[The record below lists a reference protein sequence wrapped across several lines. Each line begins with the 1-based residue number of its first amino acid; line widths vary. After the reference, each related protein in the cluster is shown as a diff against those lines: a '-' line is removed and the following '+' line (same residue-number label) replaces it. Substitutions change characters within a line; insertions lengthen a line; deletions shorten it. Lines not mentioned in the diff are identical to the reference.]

1 MNDAQ
6 RPLPEKLGKY
16 EVRREVGRGGMGIV
30 YEGFDPVIGRRV
42 ALKTFITD
50 YFDATQSDNLLTRLR
65 REAQAAG
72 RLNHRNIIAV
82 YDYGEDIVKDPDG
95 TDATTAYIAMEFVE
109 GRSLESYFE
118 AHERFPM
125 GEIQRIMGEL
135 LDALQYSHDHGVV
148 HRDIKPANVILLN
161 DGTVKVA
168 DFGVARLESSTLTQ
182 VGTVLGSPSYM
193 SPEQFMGQ
201 TVDGRSDLYS
211 AGVVLYQLL
220 TAEIPFTGAFTTIM
234 HRVLHENA
242 PPPCALNV
250 QVPKGFDEVLRR
262 AMAKRPDERYQSASE
277 FQQAIVAATSASPA
291 PPADAAMAGSETL
304 VRPAGSAGGAA
315 PEGAFGAA
323 VSGQGVPS
331 TGALGKEASGTGVPV
346 KGALRPAVLFTVLG
360 LLAAGAAAAYFVV
373 WPRFNEPSGPAAGGP
388 LGRAPP
394 LTAQSSG
401 ADATPLGRAP
411 EAFANGDSAVI
422 SAVGIAAPADAG
434 AGRDGAAHAV
444 WADARQQLVAK
455 AAALYVQPS
464 SLNANYA
471 VVRTKLLARSD
482 DFIKTV
488 LNQGAPQTSPDGV
501 TFGIMRA
508 AVSVRDVQKTLNQI
522 SHDERVDFIRN
533 NGDPKIAVS
542 VRTWNPDAEA
552 ATGPQPSAVA
562 ENILKEHIHSFG
574 FAVVDEEHAKPPADF
589 RVEGEVRFKKLAA
602 KLPASGLTIEK
613 VVLTSWTVKAVDA
626 KSGQEIYHN
635 TTIPEKQ
642 SWATQELALQDVGH
656 LIGAEFSQSFFL
668 KYFDFK
674 PKNTRLRFSGLPPD
688 AANAV
693 LDQINGNLIV
703 LNAALDTGAGGDVV
717 IDAQL
722 SAGTSSLSDLV
733 QQSLLAPL
741 NKKMGANCFTLLAG
755 DQTTELHIAF
765 DPACTAAAAM
775 SQLKTAPRE
784 ALAAAHG
791 TSL

>member
-1 MNDAQ
+1 MNEAQ
-6 RPLPEKLGKY
+6 NPPPQKLGKY

-30 YEGFDPVIGRRV
+30 YEGFDPLIGRRV
-42 ALKTFITD
+42 ALKTFITE
-50 YFDATQSDNLLTRLR
+50 YFDGTQSDNLLTRLR

-72 RLNHRNIIAV
+72 RLNHPNIIAV
-82 YDYGEDIVKDPDG
+82 YDYGEETVKEAEG
-95 TDATTAYIAMEFVE
+95 AEMTRAYIAMEFVE

-125 GEIQRIMGEL
+125 GEIERIMGEL

-148 HRDIKPANVILLN
+148 HRDIKPANIILLN

-242 PPPCALNV
+242 PPPSALNV

-277 FQQAIVAATSASPA
+277 FQQATVAASSASA
-291 PPADAAMAGSETL
+291 ASTAAAAMAGSETL
-304 VRPAGSAGGAA
+304 MRPAAHAAGAAA
-315 PEGAFGAA
+315 PEAASGAA
-323 VSGQGVPS
+323 VSGPGALGP
-331 TGALGKEASGTGVPV
+331 GALGKAGPL
-346 KGALRPAVLFTVLG
+346 KGAPRPAVLFTVLG

-373 WPRFNEPSGPAAGGP
+373 WPRFNEPSGPAAGG
-388 LGRAPP
+388 RP
-394 LTAQSSG
+394 LTAQSNG
-401 ADATPLGRAP
+401 ADAAP
-411 EAFANGDSAVI
+411 QAIANGDSAVI
-422 SAVGIAAPADAG
+422 SAVGIAAPGDTG
-434 AGRDGAAHAV
+434 AGGDGAVRAV
-444 WADARQQLVAK
+444 WADARQQLIAK

-464 SLNANYA
+464 SLSANYA
-471 VVRTKLLARSD
+471 IVRTKLLARSD

-501 TFGIMRA
+501 TFGIMSA
-508 AVSVRDVQKTLNQI
+508 DVSVRDVQKTLNQI
-522 SHDERVDFIRN
+522 SRDERVDFIRN

-552 ATGPQPSAVA
+552 GAGPQPSAVA
-562 ENILKEHIHSFG
+562 ENILKEQIHSFG
-574 FAVVDEEHAKPPADF
+574 FSVVDEEHAKQPADF
-589 RVEGEVRFKKLAA
+589 RVEGEVRFKKLSG
-602 KLPASGLTIEK
+602 KLPVTGLTIEK
-613 VVLTSWTVKAVDA
+613 FVITSWTVKAIEA
-626 KSGQEIYHN
+626 KSGEEIYQN
-635 TTIPEKQ
+635 TKTPEKQ
-642 SWATQELALQDVGH
+642 SWATQELALRDVGR

-668 KYFDFK
+668 QHFDFK
-674 PKNTRLRFSGLPPD
+674 PKNARLRFSGLPQG

-693 LDQINGNLIV
+693 LDEINANLIV
-703 LNAALDTGAGGDVV
+703 LNARLDTKAGGDVV

-741 NKKMGANCFTLLAG
+741 NQKMGANCFTLLAG
-755 DQTTELHIAF
+755 EQTAELHIAF
-765 DPACTAAAAM
+765 DSACSAAAAM
-775 SQLKTAPRE
+775 SRLQAAPRE
-784 ALAAAHG
+784 ALAATHG

>member
-6 RPLPEKLGKY
+6 RPLPQKLGKY

-42 ALKTFITD
+42 ALKTFITE
-50 YFDATQSDNLLTRLR
+50 YFDGTQSDNLLTRLR

-82 YDYGEDIVKDPDG
+82 YDYGEDIVKNADG
-95 TDATTAYIAMEFVE
+95 ADATTAYIAMEFVE
-109 GRSLESYFE
+109 GRSLESYLE

-125 GEIQRIMGEL
+125 GEIRRIMGEL

-148 HRDIKPANVILLN
+148 HRDIKPANVILLS

-182 VGTVLGSPSYM
+182 IGTVLGSPSYM

-242 PPPCALNV
+242 PPPSALNV

-277 FQQAIVAATSASPA
+277 FQQAIAAASSAS
-291 PPADAAMAGSETL
+291 SETL
-304 VRPAGSAGGAA
+304 VRPGSPTGGAA
-315 PEGAFGAA
+315 VPGPGATTSAAPAPGAI
-323 VSGQGVPS
+323 S
-331 TGALGKEASGTGVPV
+331 
-346 KGALRPAVLFTVLG
+346 KGALSKGTPSPAVLFTVLG
-360 LLAAGAAAAYFVV
+360 LLAAGAAAAYFFV
-373 WPRFNEPSGPAAGGP
+373 WPRFNEPTGPAAAGP
-388 LGRAPP
+388 ALS
-394 LTAQSSG
+394 AQSSG
-401 ADATPLGRAP
+401 ADATRPGRTP
-411 EAFANGDSAVI
+411 EAFSNGDSAVI

-434 AGRDGAAHAV
+434 AGRDGAARAV
-444 WADARQQLVAK
+444 WADARQQLIAK

-488 LNQGAPQTSPDGV
+488 LTQDMPQTSPDGV
-501 TFGIMRA
+501 TFGIIRA

-542 VRTWNPDAEA
+542 VRTWNPDADA

-589 RVEGEVRFKKLAA
+589 RVEGEVRFKKLSA

-613 VVLTSWTVKAVDA
+613 FVLTSWTVKAVDV

-668 KYFDFK
+668 QYFDFK
-674 PKNTRLRFSGLPPD
+674 PKNTRLRFSGLPPA
-688 AANAV
+688 AANAL
-693 LDQINGNLIV
+693 LDEINGNLIV
-703 LNAALDTGAGGDVV
+703 LNAALDTGGGGDVV

-722 SAGTSSLSDLV
+722 SAGTSSLPDLV

-755 DQTTELHIAF
+755 DATTELHIAF
-765 DPACTAAAAM
+765 DSACTAAAAM
-775 SQLKTAPRE
+775 SRLSAAPRE

>member
-6 RPLPEKLGKY
+6 RPLPQKLGKY

-82 YDYGEDIVKDPDG
+82 YDYGEDIVKNADG
-95 TDATTAYIAMEFVE
+95 ADATTAYIAMEFVE
-109 GRSLESYFE
+109 GRSLESYLE

-125 GEIQRIMGEL
+125 GEIRRIMGEL

-148 HRDIKPANVILLN
+148 HRDIKPANVILLS

-182 VGTVLGSPSYM
+182 IGTVLGSPSYM

-242 PPPCALNV
+242 PPPSALNV

-277 FQQAIVAATSASPA
+277 FQQALVAASSASPA
-291 PPADAAMAGSETL
+291 AAPAVAGSETR
-304 VRPAGSAGGAA
+304 VRPAGAA
-315 PEGAFGAA
+315 
-323 VSGQGVPS
+323 SGP
-331 TGALGKEASGTGVPV
+331 GALRKGVPV
-346 KGALRPAVLFTVLG
+346 KGAPRPAVLFTVLG
-360 LLAAGAAAAYFVV
+360 LLAAGAAAAYFLVL
-373 WPRFNEPSGPAAGGP
+373 PRFNEPSGPAAG
-388 LGRAPP
+388 PP
-394 LTAQSSG
+394 RTAQSSG
-401 ADATPLGRAP
+401 ADATP
-411 EAFANGDSAVI
+411 EASTSGDSAVI
-422 SAVGIAAPADAG
+422 SAVGIAAPADAA
-434 AGRDGAAHAV
+434 AGRDAAAHAV
-444 WADARQQLVAK
+444 WADARQQLIAK
-455 AAALYVQPS
+455 AAALYVQPG
-464 SLNANYA
+464 SLNANYT

-488 LNQGAPQTSPDGV
+488 LTQDAPQTSPDGV

-522 SHDERVDFIRN
+522 SHDERVEFIRN

-589 RVEGEVRFKKLAA
+589 RVEGEVRFKKLSA

-613 VVLTSWTVKAVDA
+613 FVLSSWTVKAIDL

-642 SWATQELALQDVGH
+642 SWATQELALQDIGR

-668 KYFDFK
+668 QYFDFK
-674 PKNTRLRFSGLPPD
+674 PKNTRLRFSGLPQG
-688 AANAV
+688 AAKAV

-755 DQTTELHIAF
+755 DAATELHIAF
-765 DPACTAAAAM
+765 DSACTAAAPMDRLQA
-775 SQLKTAPRE
+775 APRE
-784 ALAAAHG
+784 ALDAAHG

>member
-6 RPLPEKLGKY
+6 TPLPQKLGKY

-42 ALKTFITD
+42 ALKTFITE
-50 YFDATQSDNLLTRLR
+50 YFDGTQSDNLLTRLR

-82 YDYGEDIVKDPDG
+82 YDYGEDTVKNADG
-95 TDATTAYIAMEFVE
+95 ADATTAYIAMEFVE

-118 AHERFPM
+118 ARERFPM
-125 GEIQRIMGEL
+125 GEIQRIMAEL

-148 HRDIKPANVILLN
+148 HRDIKPANIILLN

-182 VGTVLGSPSYM
+182 IGTVLGSPSYM

-242 PPPCALNV
+242 PPPSALNV

-277 FQQAIVAATSASPA
+277 FQQAIVAASSASSA
-291 PPADAAMAGSETL
+291 AAAAMAGSETL
-304 VRPAGSAGGAA
+304 VRPAGAAGSAAA
-315 PEGAFGAA
+315 PKGAFAAA
-323 VSGQGVPS
+323 VAGYGPLGKGVPGR
-331 TGALGKEASGTGVPV
+331 GAP
-346 KGALRPAVLFTVLG
+346 RPAVLFTVLG

-373 WPRFNEPSGPAAGGP
+373 WPRFSEPSGPAAAGP

-394 LTAQSSG
+394 LTAQSNG
-401 ADATPLGRAP
+401 ADAAPLGGRGGAP
-411 EAFANGDSAVI
+411 QAIANGDSAVI

-434 AGRDGAAHAV
+434 AGRDGAARAV
-444 WADARQQLVAK
+444 WADARQQLIAK

-488 LNQGAPQTSPDGV
+488 LNQDAPQTSPDGV

-522 SHDERVDFIRN
+522 SRDERVDFIRN

-542 VRTWNPDAEA
+542 VRIWSPDAEGT
-552 ATGPQPSAVA
+552 TGPQPSAVA
-562 ENILKEHIHSFG
+562 ENILKEQIHSFG

-589 RVEGEVRFKKLAA
+589 RVEGEVRFKKLSA

-613 VVLTSWTVKAVDA
+613 FVLTSWTVKAVDT
-626 KSGQEIYHN
+626 KSGEEIYHN
-635 TTIPEKQ
+635 NIMPEKQ
-642 SWATQELALQDVGH
+642 AWATQELALRDVGR

-668 KYFDFK
+668 QYFDFK
-674 PKNTRLRFSGLPPD
+674 PKNTRLRFSGLPPG

-693 LDQINGNLIV
+693 LDEINGNLIV
-703 LNAALDTGAGGDVV
+703 LNAALDARAGGDVV

-755 DQTTELHIAF
+755 DQTAELHIAF
-765 DPACTAAAAM
+765 DSACTAPATM
-775 SQLKTAPRE
+775 SRLQAAPRE
-784 ALAAAHG
+784 ALAASRG

>member
-6 RPLPEKLGKY
+6 RPLPQKLGKY

-50 YFDATQSDNLLTRLR
+50 YFDGTQSDNLLTRLR

-82 YDYGEDIVKDPDG
+82 YDYGEDTVKDPDG
-95 TDATTAYIAMEFVE
+95 ADAITAYIAMEFVE

-118 AHERFPM
+118 GHERFPM

-182 VGTVLGSPSYM
+182 IGTVLGSPSYM

-242 PPPCALNV
+242 PPPSALNV

-277 FQQAIVAATSASPA
+277 FQQAIVAASSAYS
-291 PPADAAMAGSETL
+291 AAAGSETL
-304 VRPAGSAGGAA
+304 VRPAGAAGGAA
-315 PEGAFGAA
+315 ARVGVSGAA
-323 VSGQGVPS
+323 VSGPGAIGK
-331 TGALGKEASGTGVPV
+331 GALGKGV
-346 KGALRPAVLFTVLG
+346 LRPAVLFTVLG
-360 LLAAGAAAAYFVV
+360 LLAAGAAAAYFVI
-373 WPRFNEPSGPAAGGP
+373 WLRFNEPPGPTATGALGP
-388 LGRAPP
+388 APP

-401 ADATPLGRAP
+401 ADAIPLARGP
-411 EAFANGDSAVI
+411 EAFTNGDSAVV
-422 SAVGIAAPADAG
+422 SAVGIASPAEAG

-444 WADARQQLVAK
+444 WADARQQLIAK

-471 VVRTKLLARSD
+471 VVRTKLLVRSD

-488 LNQGAPQTSPDGV
+488 LTQDTPQTSSDGV

-552 ATGPQPSAVA
+552 AAGPQPSPVA

-574 FAVVDEEHAKPPADF
+574 FAVVDDEHAKPPADF
-589 RVEGEVRFKKLAA
+589 RVEGEVRFKKLSA

-613 VVLTSWTVKAVDA
+613 FVLTSWTVKAIDA

-642 SWATQELALQDVGH
+642 SWATEELALQDVGH

-668 KYFDFK
+668 QYFDFK
-674 PKNTRLRFSGLPPD
+674 PKNTRLRFSGLPPG

-703 LNAALDTGAGGDVV
+703 LNAALGAGAGQDIV

-722 SAGTSSLSDLV
+722 SAGASSLSDLV
-733 QQSLLAPL
+733 QQNLLAPL
-741 NKKMGANCFTLLAG
+741 NRKMGADCFTLLAG
-755 DQTTELHIAF
+755 DETTELHIAF
-765 DPACTAAAAM
+765 DSACSAPATM
-775 SQLKTAPRE
+775 NRLRGAPRE
-784 ALAAAHG
+784 ALAASHG

>member
-6 RPLPEKLGKY
+6 RPLPQKLGKY

-42 ALKTFITD
+42 ALKTFITE
-50 YFDATQSDNLLTRLR
+50 YFDGTQSDNLLTRLR

-82 YDYGEDIVKDPDG
+82 YDYGEDIVKNADG
-95 TDATTAYIAMEFVE
+95 ADATTAYIAMEYVE
-109 GRSLESYFE
+109 GRSLESYLE

-125 GEIQRIMGEL
+125 GEIRRIMGEL
-135 LDALQYSHDHGVV
+135 LEALQYSHDHGVV
-148 HRDIKPANVILLN
+148 HRDIKPANVILLS

-182 VGTVLGSPSYM
+182 IGTVLGSPSYM

-242 PPPCALNV
+242 PPPSALNV

-262 AMAKRPDERYQSASE
+262 AMAKRPDERYQSAAE
-277 FQQAIVAATSASPA
+277 FQQAIVAAAT
-291 PPADAAMAGSETL
+291 AGSETL
-304 VRPAGSAGGAA
+304 VRSATAAGDAAVPGPGATTSAA
-315 PEGAFGAA
+315 PA
-323 VSGQGVPS
+323 
-331 TGALGKEASGTGVPV
+331 TGALGKEALGKEALS
-346 KGALRPAVLFTVLG
+346 KGAPSKGAPRPAVLFTVLG
-360 LLAAGAAAAYFVV
+360 LLAAGAAAAYFLV
-373 WPRFNEPSGPAAGGP
+373 WPRFNEPPGPAAGP
-388 LGRAPP
+388 VLG
-394 LTAQSSG
+394 AQSSG
-401 ADATPLGRAP
+401 ADTTPPGQTP
-411 EAFANGDSAVI
+411 EAFRNGDSAVI
-422 SAVGIAAPADAG
+422 SAVGIASSADAG
-434 AGRDGAAHAV
+434 AGRDRAAHAV
-444 WADARQQLVAK
+444 WADARQQLIAK

-488 LNQGAPQTSPDGV
+488 LTQDTPQTSPDGV

-522 SHDERVDFIRN
+522 SHDERVEFIRN

-552 ATGPQPSAVA
+552 ATGPQRSAVA

-589 RVEGEVRFKKLAA
+589 RVEGEVRFKKLSA

-613 VVLTSWTVKAVDA
+613 FVLTSWTVKAVDV

-668 KYFDFK
+668 QYFDFK
-674 PKNTRLRFSGLPPD
+674 PKNTRLRFSGLPPA

-693 LDQINGNLIV
+693 LDEINGNLIV
-703 LNAALDTGAGGDVV
+703 LNAALDTGGGRDVV

-722 SAGTSSLSDLV
+722 SAGNSSLPDLV

-755 DQTTELHIAF
+755 DATTELHIAF
-765 DPACTAAAAM
+765 DSACTAAAAM
-775 SQLKTAPRE
+775 SRLSAAPRE

>member
-1 MNDAQ
+1 
-6 RPLPEKLGKY
+6 
-16 EVRREVGRGGMGIV
+16 
-30 YEGFDPVIGRRV
+30 
-42 ALKTFITD
+42 
-50 YFDATQSDNLLTRLR
+50 
-65 REAQAAG
+65 
-72 RLNHRNIIAV
+72 
-82 YDYGEDIVKDPDG
+82 
-95 TDATTAYIAMEFVE
+95 
-109 GRSLESYFE
+109 
-118 AHERFPM
+118 
-125 GEIQRIMGEL
+125 
-135 LDALQYSHDHGVV
+135 
-148 HRDIKPANVILLN
+148 
-161 DGTVKVA
+161 
-168 DFGVARLESSTLTQ
+168 
-182 VGTVLGSPSYM
+182 
-193 SPEQFMGQ
+193 MGQ

-242 PPPCALNV
+242 PPPSALNV

-277 FQQAIVAATSASPA
+277 FQQAIVAASSASSAPA
-291 PPADAAMAGSETL
+291 AIAGSETL
-304 VRPAGSAGGAA
+304 VRAPSAAA
-315 PEGAFGAA
+315 
-323 VSGQGVPS
+323 
-331 TGALGKEASGTGVPV
+331 GVPV
-346 KGALRPAVLFTVLG
+346 PGPGALSPGALSKGAPRPAVLFSVLG
-360 LLAAGAAAAYFVV
+360 LLVAGAAAAAYFLV
-373 WPRFNEPSGPAAGGP
+373 WPRFNEPSGPAAAGP
-388 LGRAPP
+388 ALS
-394 LTAQSSG
+394 AQSSG
-401 ADATPLGRAP
+401 ADAAAPGRTP
-411 EAFANGDSAVI
+411 ESFANGDSAVI
-422 SAVGIAAPADAG
+422 SAVGIATPADAG
-434 AGRDGAAHAV
+434 AGRDGAVHAV
-444 WADARQQLVAK
+444 WADARQQLIAK

-488 LNQGAPQTSPDGV
+488 LTQDTPQTSPDGV

-522 SHDERVDFIRN
+522 SRDERVDFIRN

-542 VRTWNPDAEA
+542 VRTWNPDADA
-552 ATGPQPSAVA
+552 ATGPQPSPVA

-589 RVEGEVRFKKLAA
+589 RVEGEVRFKKLSA

-613 VVLTSWTVKAVDA
+613 FVLTSWTVKAVDV
-626 KSGQEIYHN
+626 KTGQEIYHN

-668 KYFDFK
+668 QYFDFK
-674 PKNTRLRFSGLPPD
+674 PKNARLRFSGLPP
-688 AANAV
+688 AAPNAV
-693 LDQINGNLIV
+693 LDEINGNLIV
-703 LNAALDTGAGGDVV
+703 LNAKLDTGSGGDVV

-722 SAGTSSLSDLV
+722 SAGTSSLPDLV

-755 DQTTELHIAF
+755 DAATELHIAF
-765 DPACTAAAAM
+765 DSACTAAAAM
-775 SQLKTAPRE
+775 SRLNAAPRE

>member
-1 MNDAQ
+1 MNEAQ
-6 RPLPEKLGKY
+6 RPLPQKLGKY
-16 EVRREVGRGGMGIV
+16 EVRHEVGRGGMGIV

-42 ALKTFITD
+42 ALKTFIAE
-50 YFDATQSDNLLTRLR
+50 YFDGTQSDNLLTRLR

-72 RLNHRNIIAV
+72 RLNHRNIISV
-82 YDYGEDIVKDPDG
+82 YDYGEDTVKNADG
-95 TDATTAYIAMEFVE
+95 ADATTAYIAMEFVE
-109 GRSLESYFE
+109 GRSLESYLE

-125 GEIQRIMGEL
+125 GEIRRIMGEL

-148 HRDIKPANVILLN
+148 HRDIKPANVILLS

-168 DFGVARLESSTLTQ
+168 DFGVARLESSKLTQ
-182 VGTVLGSPSYM
+182 IGTVLGSPSYM

-242 PPPCALNV
+242 PPPSALNV

-277 FQQAIVAATSASPA
+277 FQQAIAATSAASSAPA
-291 PPADAAMAGSETL
+291 AATAGSETL
-304 VRPAGSAGGAA
+304 VRPGSEGGGAA
-315 PEGAFGAA
+315 IPSPGSLNPGPISRAA
-323 VSGQGVPS
+323 P
-331 TGALGKEASGTGVPV
+331 A
-346 KGALRPAVLFTVLG
+346 KGAPRPAVLFAVLG
-360 LLAAGAAAAYFVV
+360 LLAAGAAAAYFLV
-373 WPRFNEPSGPAAGGP
+373 WPRFNEPSGPTAAGP
-388 LGRAPP
+388 ALS
-394 LTAQSSG
+394 AQSGG
-401 ADATPLGRAP
+401 ADATPPARTPDAL
-411 EAFANGDSAVI
+411 ANGDSAVI
-422 SAVGIAAPADAG
+422 SAVGIAAPGDAG

-444 WADARQQLVAK
+444 WADARQQLIAK

-488 LNQGAPQTSPDGV
+488 VAQDTPQTGSDGV
-501 TFGIMRA
+501 TFGIMQA
-508 AVSVRDVQKTLNQI
+508 AVSVRDVQKALNDI
-522 SHDERVDFIRN
+522 SRDERVDFIRN

-552 ATGPQPSAVA
+552 AAGPQPSAVA

-589 RVEGEVRFKKLAA
+589 RVEGEVRFKKLSA

-613 VVLTSWTVKAVDA
+613 FVLTSWTVKAVDV

-635 TTIPEKQ
+635 TMMPEKQ

-668 KYFDFK
+668 QYFDFK
-674 PKNTRLRFSGLPPD
+674 PKNTRLRFSGLPAA

-693 LDQINGNLIV
+693 LDEINGNLIV
-703 LNAALDTGAGGDVV
+703 LNAALAAGAGGATGAGGDIV

-722 SAGTSSLSDLV
+722 SAGTSSLPDLV

-755 DQTTELHIAF
+755 DATTELHIAF
-765 DPACTAAAAM
+765 DSACTAAAAM
-775 SQLKTAPRE
+775 SRLNAAPRE
-784 ALAAAHG
+784 ALPAAHG

>member
-1 MNDAQ
+1 MSDAQ
-6 RPLPEKLGKY
+6 TPLPQKLGKY

-30 YEGFDPVIGRRV
+30 YEGFDPVIARRV

-50 YFDATQSDNLLTRLR
+50 YFDGTQSDNLLTRLR

-82 YDYGEDIVKDPDG
+82 YDYGEDTVKGPDG
-95 TDATTAYIAMEFVE
+95 ADATTAYIAMEFVE

-125 GEIQRIMGEL
+125 GEVRRIMGEL

-242 PPPCALNV
+242 PPPSALNV
-250 QVPKGFDEVLRR
+250 QVPKGFDEVLRQ

-277 FQQAIVAATSASPA
+277 FQRAIVAASSASPA
-291 PPADAAMAGSETL
+291 AAAATAGSETL
-304 VRPAGSAGGAA
+304 VRPAGAAGAA
-315 PEGAFGAA
+315 SDSKGAFAAA
-323 VSGQGVPS
+323 VSGPGAPGA
-331 TGALGKEASGTGVPV
+331 GALRKGVPV
-346 KGALRPAVLFTVLG
+346 KGAPRPAVLFTVLG
-360 LLAAGAAAAYFVV
+360 LLAAGAAAGYFVV
-373 WPRFNEPSGPAAGGP
+373 WPRFNEPSAPAAGAPRLAAQSNGADASP
-388 LGRAPP
+388 LGRAPQ
-394 LTAQSSG
+394 A
-401 ADATPLGRAP
+401 A
-411 EAFANGDSAVI
+411 ENGDSAVI

-444 WADARQQLVAK
+444 WADAQQQLIAK

-471 VVRTKLLARSD
+471 IVRTKLLAHSG

-488 LNQGAPQTSPDGV
+488 LDQDAPQTSPDGV

-574 FAVVDEEHAKPPADF
+574 FAVVDAERAKPPADF
-589 RVEGEVRFKKLAA
+589 RVEGEVRFKKLSA

-613 VVLTSWTVKAVDA
+613 FVITSWTVKATDA

-668 KYFDFK
+668 QYFDFK
-674 PKNTRLRFSGLPPD
+674 PKNARLRFSGLPPG

-693 LDQINGNLIV
+693 LDEIDGNLIV
-703 LNAALDTGAGGDVV
+703 LNAALDPKAGGDVV

-722 SAGTSSLSDLV
+722 SAGTSALSDLV
-733 QQSLLAPL
+733 QQSLLVPL

-755 DQTTELHIAF
+755 DQAAELHIAF
-765 DPACTAAAAM
+765 DSACTTPAAM
-775 SQLKTAPRE
+775 SRLQAAPRE

>member
-1 MNDAQ
+1 MNDAP
-6 RPLPEKLGKY
+6 RPLPQKLGKY

-42 ALKTFITD
+42 ALKTFITE

-82 YDYGEDIVKDPDG
+82 YDYGEDTVKSPDG
-95 TDATTAYIAMEFVE
+95 ADATTAYIAMEFVE
-109 GRSLESYFE
+109 GRSLESYFV

-148 HRDIKPANVILLN
+148 HRDIKPANVILLE

-182 VGTVLGSPSYM
+182 IGTVLGSPSYM

-234 HRVLHENA
+234 HRVLHESA
-242 PPPCALNV
+242 PPPTALNV

-277 FQQAIVAATSASPA
+277 FQQAVVATTSASSS
-291 PPADAAMAGSETL
+291 AAAAATGSETRL
-304 VRPAGSAGGAA
+304 RPAGVAGAA
-315 PEGAFGAA
+315 AANGPSGTPGFGPGA
-323 VSGQGVPS
+323 PD
-331 TGALGKEASGTGVPV
+331 TGAVGPGALSRAAPV
-346 KGALRPAVLFTVLG
+346 KGAPRPAVLFTVLG
-360 LLAAGAAAAYFVV
+360 LLSAGAAAAYFLV
-373 WPRFNEPSGPAAGGP
+373 WPRFNESSGPAGGGP
-388 LGRAPP
+388 ALS
-394 LTAQSSG
+394 AQSSG
-401 ADATPLGRAP
+401 TDAASVGRVP
-411 EAFANGDSAVI
+411 EAFTNGDSAVI

-434 AGRDGAAHAV
+434 AGQDGAVHAV
-444 WADARQQLVAK
+444 WADARQQLIAK

-488 LNQGAPQTSPDGV
+488 ITQDTPQTSPDGV

-508 AVSVRDVQKTLNQI
+508 AVSVRDVQKTLNEI

-542 VRTWNPDAEA
+542 VRTWSPDGEGASE
-552 ATGPQPSAVA
+552 PQPSAVA

-589 RVEGEVRFKKLAA
+589 RVAGEVRFKRLSA

-613 VVLTSWTVKAVDA
+613 FVLTSWTVKAVDV
-626 KSGQEIYHN
+626 KSGHEIYHN

-642 SWATQELALQDVGH
+642 SWATQELALQDVGN

-668 KYFDFK
+668 QYFDFK
-674 PKNTRLRFSGLPPD
+674 PKNTRLRFSGLPPA

-703 LNAALDTGAGGDVV
+703 LNATLETAGGGDVV

-722 SAGTSSLSDLV
+722 SAGTTSLSDLV

-741 NKKMGANCFTLLAG
+741 NKKLGANCFTLLAG
-755 DQTTELHIAF
+755 DATTELHIAF
-765 DPACTAAAAM
+765 DSACTAAATM
-775 SQLKTAPRE
+775 SRLNAAPRD